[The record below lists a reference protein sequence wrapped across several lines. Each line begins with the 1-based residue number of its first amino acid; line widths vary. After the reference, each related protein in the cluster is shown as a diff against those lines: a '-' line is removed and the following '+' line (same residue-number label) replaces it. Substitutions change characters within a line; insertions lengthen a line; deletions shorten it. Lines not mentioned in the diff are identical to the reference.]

1 VRRRRLRATLETM
14 NASPTIGAPSKA
26 SAPPRAPRSGSETM
40 QVPARWRLGQFL
52 VIALIALAA
61 GYYYTK
67 GWRSPPGANPAQDSR
82 SIGDLLGFGILALF
96 TWLCTPAV
104 GVIAVTTVQEA
115 LRRRWIVVLTGFAV
129 VMLAFSGSFTGL
141 QPGEEERFLQDFGT
155 LFISTITLLIAI
167 FLGVS
172 LVPPDIE
179 RRTIFTILSKPVNRT
194 EFVLGKYLGLCTS
207 LALALFLM
215 SAAFLIAYTLF
226 VTSRYT
232 DAWAGS
238 QAASRLPLGWTL
250 GNLANA
256 LILHYGQLVVMA
268 AMALT
273 LSLFVSS
280 ITAIVFCFLAYFGGQ
295 MSSYWQNLGGRAGA
309 EGDASTGISRGMQ
322 GVVNVVYYALPR
334 LDRFDV
340 HTQLAA
346 DTPIAFNTV
355 WKAWDSGLIYSAILL
370 TIAVLVFSD
379 REF

>member
-1 VRRRRLRATLETM
+1 M
-14 NASPTIGAPSKA
+14 K
-26 SAPPRAPRSGSETM
+26 
-40 QVPARWRLGQFL
+40 VPARWRIGQAIVL
-52 VIALIALAA
+52 VLIALAA
-61 GYYYTK
+61 AYYYTK
-67 GWRSPPGANPAQDSR
+67 GWHSPKGTSPALDSR
-82 SIGDLLGFGILALF
+82 TAGDMLGFGLLAAL
-96 TWLCTPAV
+96 TWLTTPAT

-115 LRRRWIVVLTGFAV
+115 LRRRWIVVLTGFSV
-129 VMLAFSGSFTGL
+129 LLLLFSGSFTGL
-141 QPGEEERFLQDFGT
+141 QPGSEEQFLQDIGT

-194 EFVLGKYLGLCTS
+194 EFVLGKFLGLCAS
-207 LALALFLM
+207 LALALFVM
-215 SAAFLIAYTLF
+215 SAAFLLAYMLF

-238 QAASRLPLGWTL
+238 AVASRMPLGWTL

-256 LILHYGQLVVMA
+256 LILHYGQLVVVA
-268 AMALT
+268 SMALT

-295 MSSYWQNLGGRAGA
+295 MSSYWQNLGGRAEG
-309 EGDASTGISRGMQ
+309 GDASTSISRGMQ
-322 GVVNVVYYALPR
+322 GMVNVVYYALPR